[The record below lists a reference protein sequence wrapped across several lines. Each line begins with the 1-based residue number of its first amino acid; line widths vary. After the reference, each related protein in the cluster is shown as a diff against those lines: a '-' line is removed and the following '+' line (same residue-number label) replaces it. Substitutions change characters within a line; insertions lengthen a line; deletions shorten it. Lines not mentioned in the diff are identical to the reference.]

1 MGGRVIVTE
10 VDPIAALEAVMD
22 GFDVMPL
29 ERACPM
35 GDVFI
40 TVTGDCNVIDRQH
53 FAAMKDGAIMAN
65 SGHFDVEIN
74 VAVLK
79 EVAKSVSTVRPYVDR
94 FVMPDGRKLHL
105 LAEGRLV
112 NLAAAE
118 GHPASVMD
126 MSFANQA
133 LSAEYIVKNP
143 GALDRDV
150 YTVPAAIDDEVGRLK
165 LQAMDVAIDTL
176 TEEQVAYLNAWESGT

>member
-1 MGGRVIVTE
+1 VTE

-29 ERACPM
+29 EQACPM

-40 TVTGDCNVIDRQH
+40 TVTGDCNVIDRHH
-53 FAAMKDGAIMAN
+53 FAVMKDGAIMAN

-74 VAVLK
+74 AQGLR
-79 EVAKSVSTVRPYVDR
+79 EMATSSSTVRPYVER
-94 FVMPDGRKLHL
+94 YVMPDGRKLHL

-133 LSAEYIVKNP
+133 LSAEYIVNNP
-143 GALDRDV
+143 GTLDRDV
-150 YTVPAAIDDEVGRLK
+150 YTVPADIDNEVGRLK

-176 TEEQVAYLNAWESGT
+176 TEEQTAYLNAWESGT